1 MHPSRLLVFY
11 AFVVWTT
18 VLFACGTYTGSI
30 KRRSLLVT
38 MMKAAG
44 DNLQHDKGVCLM
56 AKKITDTVTWVGK
69 VDWELNEF
77 HGHEYSTE
85 KGPVIML
92 ISLGIKKQCSWIR
105 FGNLMTMSL

>member
-56 AKKITDTVTWVGK
+56 AKKITD
-69 VDWELNEF
+69 
-77 HGHEYSTE
+77 
-85 KGPVIML
+85 IML

>member
-85 KGPVIML
+85 TRWITKKKYGKCS
-92 ISLGIKKQCSWIR
+92 ISMEKTDKE
-105 FGNLMTMSL
+105 